1 LDCDPQKLS
10 KLLRECVL
18 SYVKVSSLTNKQK
31 FPIYNEQLFSCKG
44 TIGQLVAYLIRG
56 FAKTNSS
63 FNNADPFLPDNLQ
76 SRFYNNLDSNQ

>member
-1 LDCDPQKLS
+1 LDCDPQKRT

-18 SYVKVSSLTNKQK
+18 SHTKVSSLTNKQK